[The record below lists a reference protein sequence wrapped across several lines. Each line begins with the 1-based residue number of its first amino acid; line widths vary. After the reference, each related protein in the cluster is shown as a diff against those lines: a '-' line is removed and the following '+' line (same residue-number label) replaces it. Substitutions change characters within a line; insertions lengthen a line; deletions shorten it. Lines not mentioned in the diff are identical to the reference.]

1 LCIVRTLLFR
11 WLINVKTS
19 TIIISL

>member
-19 TIIISL
+19 TIIISV